1 MQMYKS
7 HVLRLCRR
15 RAVLRAALALAP
27 WVVFPARAQDQADDP
42 TSAPPRPGDR
52 LIFLAGFK
60 KGEPARSG
68 DLELGGPQAQVYP
81 ADPNGV
87 LRNGTRLNLVILVR
101 VGSDGLNEETR
112 ERSAEGVVA
121 YSGVCTHQACPV
133 NMWSKDRKAM
143 VCSCHGSI
151 YDPKNGAEVL
161 SGPAPRRLAALPLK
175 SEKWP
180 PHGRRSVHWPR
191 RHSFELIP
199 SVFPCCPSRR
209 ATAWANG

>member
-1 MQMYKS
+1 MAFRDGDKMMQMYKS
-7 HVLRLCRR
+7 HVQRLCRR

-175 SEKWP
+175 SENGLLTVAGAFT
-180 PHGRRSVHWPR
+180 GRVGI
-191 RHSFELIP
+191 HS
-199 SVFPCCPSRR
+199 
-209 ATAWANG
+209 N

>member
-1 MQMYKS
+1 MMQMCRLR
-7 HVLRLCRR
+7 VQRLCRR

-27 WVVFPARAQDQADDP
+27 WMVFPAGAQDHADDP
-42 TSAPPRPGDR
+42 TSAPPQPGDR

-81 ADPNGV
+81 ADPKGI

-101 VGSDGLNEETR
+101 VGNHGLNVETR
-112 ERSAEGVVA
+112 ERSADGVVA

-133 NMWSKDRKAM
+133 NMWSRDRKAM
-143 VCSCHGSI
+143 VCSCHGST

-175 SEKWP
+175 SENGLLTVAGGFT
-180 PHGRRSVHWPR
+180 GRVGM
-191 RHSFELIP
+191 HS
-199 SVFPCCPSRR
+199 
-209 ATAWANG
+209 N